1 MVIEPREGRVLRGL
15 NANELMDVQ
24 EETFQLNSI
33 MYVGKMNYYRN
44 LIILLYCIYRSD
56 PIERS
61 YFNFLKQGLASL

>member
-33 MYVGKMNYYRN
+33 MYVGKLNYYRN
-44 LIILLYCIYRSD
+44 LLYCIY
-56 PIERS
+56 I
-61 YFNFLKQGLASL
+61 YTGLIQLKEATSIF